1 MNIIYGLR
9 DPRNDVYQ
17 YIGKSTVG
25 KERALKHLTKSHS
38 DRVNQWVSML
48 ENNWLYPSVD
58 IIEEVE
64 NVDDLSDRED
74 YWISYYKEINPYLLN
89 IKLSDKKINN
99 VRSDEDE
106 AEYEFMLKVLFKIPE
121 ILKRE
126 RIYRRITQ
134 DEMAKNMKVSRSTL
148 SLCERNANVTFEVIQ
163 KYFVSLKGIDIL
175 TKSNNSIR
183 VRNKK
188 IHKPQ

>member
-25 KERALKHLTKSHS
+25 KERALQHLTKSHS
-38 DRVNQWVSML
+38 DRVNQWVDML
-48 ENNWLYPSVD
+48 KEKWLYPSVD
-58 IIEEVE
+58 IIDEVE
-64 NVDDLSDRED
+64 NIDDLSERES

-89 IKLSDKKINN
+89 IQLPDKKINN

-126 RIYRRITQ
+126 RVYRRITQ
-134 DEMAKNMKVSRSTL
+134 EEMAKNMKVSRSTL
-148 SLCERNANVTFEVIQ
+148 SLCERSANVTFEIIQ
-163 KYFVSLKGIDIL
+163 KYFVALKGIDII
-175 TKSNNSIR
+175 TKSNNSTR
-183 VRNKK
+183 VRHRKTE
-188 IHKPQ
+188 

>member
-25 KERALKHLTKSHS
+25 KGRALKHLTKSHS

-48 ENNWLYPSVD
+48 ESNWLYPSVD

-64 NVDDLSDRED
+64 NVDDLSDRES

-89 IKLSDKKINN
+89 IKLADKKINN
-99 VRSDEDE
+99 VRSNEDE
-106 AEYEFMLKVLFKIPE
+106 EEYEFMLKVLFKIPE

-188 IHKPQ
+188 NT

>member
-48 ENNWLYPSVD
+48 KNNWLYPSVD

-89 IKLSDKKINN
+89 IQLPDKKINN

-126 RIYRRITQ
+126 RVYRRITQ

>member
-17 YIGKSTVG
+17 YIGKSTIG

-38 DRVNQWVSML
+38 DRVNKWVSML

>member
-89 IKLSDKKINN
+89 IQLPDKKINN

-126 RIYRRITQ
+126 RVYRRITQ
-134 DEMAKNMKVSRSTL
+134 EEMAKNMKVSRSTL

>member
-48 ENNWLYPSVD
+48 KNNWLYPSVD

-89 IKLSDKKINN
+89 IQLPDKKINN

-126 RIYRRITQ
+126 RVYRRITQ
-134 DEMAKNMKVSRSTL
+134 EEMAKNMKVSRSTL

>member
-89 IKLSDKKINN
+89 IQLPDKKINN
-99 VRSDEDE
+99 VRSDKDE

-126 RIYRRITQ
+126 RVYRRITQ
-134 DEMAKNMKVSRSTL
+134 EEMAKNMKVSRSTL

>member
-134 DEMAKNMKVSRSTL
+134 DEMAKNMKVSRITL